1 LALSNAD
8 REILCM
14 CDIVE
19 AMLERLKDAL
29 ARTEPNAINDA
40 TKMGKGL
47 DQLDEAI
54 KAYIAR
60 METEKLTE
68 RDSMRLSD
76 LLNMPSISV
85 QVMWWNADCCRPMT
99 SGVIL
104 APAERDMLERFY
116 ERATADSRFASLHCR
131 PRPSALRYVSWIPNA
146 ISTSS
151 SGARCPSNRL

>member
-1 LALSNAD
+1 
-8 REILCM
+8 M

-40 TKMGKGL
+40 TKMGKE
-47 DQLDEAI
+47 DQLREAI

-76 LLNMPSISV
+76 LLEYAINLRAGDVVERGLLPPYDIRCHID
-85 QVMWWNADCCRPMT
+85 ACRT
-99 SGVIL
+99 
-104 APAERDMLERFY
+104 
-116 ERATADSRFASLHCR
+116 
-131 PRPSALRYVSWIPNA
+131 
-146 ISTSS
+146 
-151 SGARCPSNRL
+151 